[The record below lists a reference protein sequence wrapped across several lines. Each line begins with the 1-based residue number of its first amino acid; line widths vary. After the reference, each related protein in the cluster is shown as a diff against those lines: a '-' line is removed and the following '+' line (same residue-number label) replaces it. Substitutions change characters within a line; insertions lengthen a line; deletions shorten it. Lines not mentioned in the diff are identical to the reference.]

1 MGEHRKRQQKIVR
14 TTDNKERGPGQQLHP
29 VPAHGVP
36 ARPEAGQP
44 QRRPDAHAIRALGPA
59 APAAHGVLLFS
70 ISRNLT
76 HARSQPGEQG
86 GGGAGLAVRG
96 AELWQSHGEVAGT
109 PGGP

>member
-44 QRRPDAHAIRALGPA
+44 RRGPDAHAIRALGPA

-76 HARSQPGEQG
+76 HTPVRSPESREGRGLGQP
-86 GGGAGLAVRG
+86 
-96 AELWQSHGEVAGT
+96 
-109 PGGP
+109 